1 MPTFLNSSLCAL
13 RALSTKFSAGADNI
27 ANLNTDGY
35 KRKRVEIREDS
46 LGNPAAVVSI
56 DNRPGPTRLEPGR
69 NGKPEEVE
77 MSNLDLASE
86 LVTNM
91 TTENAIRANL
101 RSAAAADEILG
112 ETIDILG

>member
-1 MPTFLNSSLCAL
+1 MSIPLNSSLSAL
-13 RALSTKFSAGADNI
+13 RSLFTKLSAGADNI

-35 KRKRVEIREDS
+35 KRKRVELREDS

-56 DNRPGPTRLEPGR
+56 DNHPGPTRLEPG
-69 NGKPEEVE
+69 PEGELEEIE
-77 MSNLDLASE
+77 MSNVDLASE

-91 TTENAIRANL
+91 TTGYAIRANL
-101 RSAAAADEILG
+101 KSVATTDEILS